1 MLWNREDNVLLIFSI
16 MSLPS
21 SCIKWTKKQ
30 SRKGKTAAVTIGNGF
45 CRVHIHWQISK
56 PHRQWRCSRRVLD
69 IVGGLEYKW
78 RHQAE
83 LCKSVAVNMDHRVF
97 LKRHNSFVSQQ
108 LNLKYPK
115 ISQKLAT
122 NSPNKISVKST
133 NWACN
138 LGSSRELAKETLLRS
153 TLTWKLLN
161 PFLISVMP
169 AGWTSTDLP
178 LVASKPTPQ
187 NKLLIM
193 WQWTKETPNK
203 LFISQNFYKIYSEAK
218 DWKTFDKHYVLSCSG
233 PIPFLKALE
242 TRHPSQVTFIKLINH
257 KE

>member
-1 MLWNREDNVLLIFSI
+1 MDD
-16 MSLPS
+16 
-21 SCIKWTKKQ
+21 
-30 SRKGKTAAVTIGNGF
+30 
-45 CRVHIHWQISK
+45 
-56 PHRQWRCSRRVLD
+56 RVL
-69 IVGGLEYKW
+69 
-78 RHQAE
+78 
-83 LCKSVAVNMDHRVF
+83 

-108 LNLKYPK
+108 LKLKYPK

-133 NWACN
+133 NWAGN
-138 LGSSRELAKETLLRS
+138 PGSSRELAKEKLLRS

-193 WQWTKETPNK
+193 
-203 LFISQNFYKIYSEAK
+203 
-218 DWKTFDKHYVLSCSG
+218 
-233 PIPFLKALE
+233 
-242 TRHPSQVTFIKLINH
+242 
-257 KE
+257 